1 MSGRTITEVE
11 PIGLRAPPAAAPRS
25 RWTILL
31 APKLAGWATV
41 LILMIAWEAGVR
53 LGRVSP
59 LYLPGPIATAV
70 ALYDLFA
77 TDHLLVDLSVSL
89 TRIFGG
95 FLVAAVTGVA
105 LGIWMGTSP
114 RVQAICDI
122 LIAALYPLPKVT
134 LIPLLVIWL
143 GQGELFQLTISWLG
157 AVFPIVINTVLG
169 VRQCDPGLILALRDL
184 DATPRQIQWKLVL
197 PSSIPHILAGLKL
210 GLGVSIILVVAGE
223 MVAGKIGL
231 GARLYLSGQIM
242 QTEQVFAVL
251 VLLAIIGIVITKGG
265 DLLDRLGSRWHT
277 D

>member
-1 MSGRTITEVE
+1 MSDRAIAEVE
-11 PIGLRAPPAAAPRS
+11 SIGVRAPPAAPPRS
-25 RWTILL
+25 WRTILL

-77 TDHLLVDLSVSL
+77 TDH
-89 TRIFGG
+89 
-95 FLVAAVTGVA
+95 LVAAVTGVA

-231 GARLYLSGQIM
+231 GARLYLAGQIM